1 MNYEFKT
8 NEMRKNEKNKELELT
23 FDIRNFLN
31 SDIQPRYNNFRNYYE
46 TYDFPMTFFEVIVT
60 SFSIGFS
67 NFGTLSDKHE
77 IIFKYYVLKR
87 KLISETTYFNIYSL
101 SSMIPAAT
109 IVQLIGSIIII
120 KTKNYFYSFFGT
132 LFFILPGIIFCSF
145 LGFLLEIY
153 LKDFLNYSEKV
164 SYIEIG
170 FEQCALGLILDY
182 LIEQSLKIS
191 NSTFQIGLIVIS
203 TIIMLISNNFFTII
217 IALLIFGFLSMRN
230 RESEFLLEKANSDII
245 NSINEINS
253 FYYYFNIL
261 LYFGIGIFL
270 YVFYKNYLYFKLYI
284 IGSSVFVDY
293 SVINYFQSLFFKE
306 KNFKNDNLLL
316 SFGIM
321 SLCQGQSFNMINI
334 IMIKEGIFV
343 LLKTIGFIYLPSFFF
358 GFLGIN
364 SINYLNENPDIQ
376 FFLKGIKTSSIGF
389 VVALIPNLFWE
400 CCIKNEKYNF
410 IFGILI
416 ILNGLFW
423 FRKQK
428 FWIGYISC
436 ILCSFIIS
444 FF

>member
-1 MNYEFKT
+1 MKYEFKT
-8 NEMRKNEKNKELELT
+8 NELRRKERNKEFELEY
-23 FDIRNFLN
+23 NFKNILS
-31 SDIQPRYNNFRNYYE
+31 SDLQPRYNNFTNYYQS
-46 TYDFPMTFFEVIVT
+46 YDYPMTFFEVIIT
-60 SFSIGFS
+60 SFSIGLK

-77 IIFKYYVLKR
+77 QIFKYYVLQR
-87 KLISETTYFNIYSL
+87 KLITERTYFNIYSL
-101 SSMIPAAT
+101 SSIIPAAT
-109 IVQLIGSIIII
+109 MVQLIGQIIII
-120 KTKNYFYSFFGT
+120 KTKNYFYSFFSI

-164 SYIEIG
+164 NYIEIG
-170 FEQCALGLILDY
+170 FEQCALSLILDY
-182 LIEQSLKIS
+182 LIEQSSKIS
-191 NSTFQIGLIVIS
+191 NSNFQIGLVVISSIVI
-203 TIIMLISNNFFTII
+203 LISNNFLTII

-245 NSINEINS
+245 NSIQEINS
-253 FYYYFNIL
+253 FWFYLNIL

-270 YVFYKNYLYFKLYI
+270 YSFYKNYLYFKLYI

-306 KNFKNDNLLL
+306 KNFKSDNLLF

-334 IMIKEGIFV
+334 IMIKEGIFD

-358 GFLGIN
+358 GFYGIN
-364 SINYLNENPDIQ
+364 AINYFNDNPDIQ
-376 FFLKGIKTSSIGF
+376 FFLKGVKTSSIGL
-389 VVALIPNLFWE
+389 VVALVPNLFWE

-416 ILNGLFW
+416 ILNGLIW

-428 FWIGYISC
+428 FWMGYLTC

>member
-153 LKDFLNYSEKV
+153 LKDFLDYSEKV

-182 LIEQSLKIS
+182 LVEQSLKIS

-203 TIIMLISNNFFTII
+203 TIIMLISNNFFTIT

-245 NSINEINS
+245 SSINEINS
-253 FYYYFNIL
+253 FYYYLNIL

-358 GFLGIN
+358 LVFL
-364 SINYLNENPDIQ
+364 E
-376 FFLKGIKTSSIGF
+376 
-389 VVALIPNLFWE
+389 
-400 CCIKNEKYNF
+400 
-410 IFGILI
+410 
-416 ILNGLFW
+416 
-423 FRKQK
+423 
-428 FWIGYISC
+428 
-436 ILCSFIIS
+436 
-444 FF
+444 